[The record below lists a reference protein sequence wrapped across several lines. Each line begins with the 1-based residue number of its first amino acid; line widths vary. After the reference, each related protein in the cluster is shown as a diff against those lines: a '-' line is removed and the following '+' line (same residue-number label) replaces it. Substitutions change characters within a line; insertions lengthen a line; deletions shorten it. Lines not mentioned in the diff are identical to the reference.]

1 MSLIN
6 VGPTA
11 TGFDTPSTQDIL
23 SAIEAAERS
32 RIDPALDVS
41 SDQPL
46 GQLNGIV
53 AQLASDCC
61 AAAQATYESVDPN
74 AAEGVSLD
82 NVASLTGTIRPE
94 ARATVVT
101 CTVTTNAASNI
112 PAGAL
117 ASVAGHADQI
127 FALSS
132 SVSTTAAASVAAT
145 FVCTVDGP
153 VDVQPGTL
161 TNIVT
166 PIAGWTAVTNALAGT
181 IGSNAYTDTQ
191 LRVLRT
197 QEIAQSGSCAAD
209 ALRARIL
216 EVSGVVSAK
225 VYENDTDAAISTT
238 TSNTTTTT
246 LVRPPHSFEVVFW
259 DGASPAA
266 SNATIAETIWENKP
280 TGAVSVG
287 ISSATTTDALG
298 ATQTVYFSRAVGK
311 RLYVTIVLVKG
322 DNYVGDTAVAAALSS
337 YISASQIDPGTSII
351 AYRLAQVVM
360 DLEGVEDITTLH
372 FDFSAS
378 PSNAANIPL
387 AYDAIATLASADV
400 GVTS

>member
-1 MSLIN
+1 MIT

-23 SAIEAAERS
+23 SAIEAAERAA
-32 RIDPALDVS
+32 IDPALDVS

-53 AQLASDCC
+53 AQVASDVC
-61 AAAQATYESVDPN
+61 AALQATYESVDPN
-74 AAEGVSLD
+74 TAEGVSLD
-82 NVASLTGTIRPE
+82 NVASLTGTIRPA
-94 ARATVVT
+94 ARATVVA
-101 CTVTTNAASNI
+101 CTVTTNAAANI
-112 PAGAL
+112 PAGSL
-117 ASVAGHADQI
+117 ASVAGHADQV

-132 SVSTTAAASVAAT
+132 SVSTTAAATVAAS

-166 PIAGWTAVTNALAGT
+166 PIAGWTAVTNATAGA
-181 IGSNAYTDTQ
+181 IGQNADTDTQ
-191 LRVLRT
+191 LRLLRT

-216 EVSGVVSAK
+216 EISGVISAQ
-225 VYENDTDAAISTT
+225 VYENDTDAAVSVT

-266 SNATIAETIWENKP
+266 SNSTVATTIWDNKP
-280 TGAVSVG
+280 TGATMVG
-287 ISSATTTDALG
+287 TSSGTTTDALG
-298 ATQTVYFSRAVGK
+298 ATQTIYYSRAVGK
-311 RLYVTIVLVKG
+311 RLYVTVHVAKG
-322 DNYVGDTAVAAALSS
+322 TNYVGDSAVATALSS
-337 YISASQIDPGTSII
+337 YITSSQIDPGTDII
-351 AYRLAQVVM
+351 AYRLAQVIM
-360 DLEGVEDITTLH
+360 DLTGVDDITLLE
-372 FDFSAS
+372 FDFTAS
-378 PSNAANIPL
+378 PSNTANLVL
-387 AYDAIATLASADV
+387 AYDAVATLATADV
-400 GVTS
+400 TVVSS

>member
-1 MSLIN
+1 MSLIT

-23 SAIEAAERS
+23 TAINAAERAS
-32 RIDPALDVS
+32 IDPALDTS

-53 AQLASDCC
+53 AQVASDVC
-61 AAAQATYESVDPN
+61 AALQATYEAVDPD

-94 ARATVVT
+94 ARATVVSCSVST
-101 CTVTTNAASNI
+101 FNATI
-112 PAGAL
+112 PAGSL
-117 ASVAGHADQI
+117 ASVLGHPDQQ
-127 FALSS
+127 FALKTSI
-132 SVSTTAAASVAAT
+132 TTSGTVTVLAD

-166 PIAGWTAVTNALAGT
+166 PIAGWLSVTNPAAGT
-181 IGSNAYTDTQ
+181 LGANADTDAQ
-191 LRVLRT
+191 LRVLRE

-216 EVSGVVSAK
+216 EVSGVISAQ
-225 VYENDTDAAISTT
+225 VYENDSDVAVSVSTSDVVIT
-238 TSNTTTTT
+238 TIT
-246 LVRPPHSFEVVFW
+246 RPPHSFEVVFW

-266 SNATIAETIWENKP
+266 SNSTIASTIWNNKP
-280 TGAVSVG
+280 TGGVTVG
-287 ISSATTTDALG
+287 TASATTTDAVG
-298 ATQTVYFSRAVGK
+298 GTQTVHFSRAIGE
-311 RLYVTIVLVKG
+311 RLYVRVTLVKG
-322 DNYVGDTAVAAALSS
+322 DNYVGDAAVQAALSA
-337 YISASQIDPGTSII
+337 YITSSQIDPGTSVI

-360 DLEGVEDITTLH
+360 DLQGVTDIAVLQL
-372 FDFSAS
+372 DFTAS
-378 PSNAANIPL
+378 PTNTANL
-387 AYDAIATLASADV
+387 SLKYDAIATLATADV